1 MRKSILTAAIA
12 AMLMVTSLSAEAA
25 RSTRRSTPAAD
36 PAAAFLLS
44 CTTLNYWQVGQRC
57 IMHRKVCTIASIL
70 DNDMEIR
77 CR

>member
-1 MRKSILTAAIA
+1 MRKSILAA
-12 AMLMVTSLSAEAA
+12 AMAAALMMASLSAEAA
-25 RSTRRSTPAAD
+25 RSSRRPATSAD
-36 PAAAFLLS
+36 PAAAYLIS

-57 IMHRKVCTIASIL
+57 LMHRKVCTIASIL